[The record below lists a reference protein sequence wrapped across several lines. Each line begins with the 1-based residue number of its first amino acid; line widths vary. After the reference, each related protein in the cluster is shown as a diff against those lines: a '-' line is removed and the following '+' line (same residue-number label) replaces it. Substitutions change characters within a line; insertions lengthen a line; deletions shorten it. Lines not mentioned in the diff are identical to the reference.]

1 MAVVSFK
8 TLMGVAEVAAVPV
21 SKEFTIFNE
30 NHWTSQ
36 NGGCCLQWTVP
47 ADIGMI
53 KFEILSG
60 GGPGGSS
67 GHSHEEP
74 VGGQGGNYAMIQLL
88 AEDSDFTA
96 GSSVYSLCA
105 AGTSWCSCCD
115 HCCTACR
122 DGCPSYITG
131 DGLTNFCAVGGRGGP
146 TSWDVMSSCY
156 NCKKSA
162 QCNFGNYNA
171 GWVQSTTY
179 PGYCGIP
186 TSPTTKSIGFTGTSG
201 DMSHTYSCC
210 SEGFVMAG
218 VPSGPWSTSS
228 GLSSDWCTTCFP
240 CYAAH
245 SNFPGGGGTGQP
257 RATSSACWGFWGAGG
272 LVKVTYQ

>member
-8 TLMGVAEVAAVPV
+8 TLMGVAAVATPV
-21 SKEFTIFNE
+21 VKEFTIFNDA
-30 NHWTSQ
+30 HWTSQ

-47 ADIGMI
+47 ADIQMV

-74 VGGQGGNYAMIQLL
+74 VGGQGGNYAMQYLL
-88 AEDSDFTA
+88 ASDSEFTA
-96 GSSVYSLCA
+96 GTSQYSLCA
-105 AGTSWCSCCD
+105 AGTSFCSCCD

-122 DGCPSYITG
+122 DGCPSYVTG
-131 DGLTNFCAVGGRGGP
+131 DGLSNFCAVGGRGGP

-156 NCKKSA
+156 NCQRSS
-162 QCNFGNYNA
+162 QCNQGNYSA
-171 GWVQSTTY
+171 GWVQSSTN
-179 PGYCGIP
+179 PGFCGIP
-186 TSPTTKSIGFTGTSG
+186 ETPTPKSMGYTGTSG
-201 DMSHTYSCC
+201 DMHHAYNCC
-210 SEGFVMAG
+210 QENFTMAG
-218 VPSGPWSTSS
+218 VPTGPFSSQSGFGKDLCTS
-228 GLSSDWCTTCFP
+228 DNTC
-240 CYAAH
+240 CSAH
-245 SNFPGGGGTGQP
+245 SNFPGGGGTGMG